1 MEDQIYIIE
10 HLKEADVCKTHDF
23 EDDSYLNLNFTQDFY
38 YYHKPHNVSHSSLTS
53 EWRLFTCMF
62 GVCKV
67 TLTQTPG
74 FTKEPIE
81 ISRENKKQILVGPD
95 VCVHW
100 ENISG
105 KAVMHVKIQQQ

>member
-1 MEDQIYIIE
+1 
-10 HLKEADVCKTHDF
+10 
-23 EDDSYLNLNFTQDFY
+23 
-38 YYHKPHNVSHSSLTS
+38 
-53 EWRLFTCMF
+53 MF
-62 GVCKV
+62 GMCKI

-74 FTKEPIE
+74 FTQEPIKV
-81 ISRENKKQILVGPD
+81 SRENKKQILVGPD